1 MPYKFSNSYTSKK
14 DQREAKIV
22 IAIGLAMAALGI
34 GLILFAC
41 LR

>member
-1 MPYKFSNSYTSKK
+1 MPHKSNHSYTSKK
-14 DQREAKIV
+14 ERREAKIV
-22 IAIGLAMAALGI
+22 IAIGLAMAAVGI